1 MSLVSMLFTSVGL
14 GMDAFA
20 VSICKGLSIKK
31 YNLNKLF
38 TVGRLDVDT
47 TGLLLITSDGEVAH
61 KLTSP
66 KNDIKKV
73 YYVKCDKEFP
83 ENANDILHKGVLLK
97 DKDGEAYLS
106 KPSSIELINSN
117 EGLIT
122 VSEGKFH
129 EVKRLCLSM
138 GLKVLE
144 LHRKQIGN
152 IMLDDNLQI
161 GEYKEIDNIPEK
173 LDSDDI
179 EQEMVFVGLVGMI
192 DPARPEVKDAVALCR
207 KAGIRPI
214 MITGD
219 HKDTAIAIA
228 KDIGILVDESEAVMG
243 NELDKYTDEEFKDIV
258 MKF

>member
-1 MSLVSMLFTSVGL
+1 MRLDKFITTTLNVSRQEAKKIIKSKKVVINDAIITNSDYNVLDSDKVIYESRLLVYKEHVYIMMNKPKGYVCANVDNVHQTVFSLIDS
-14 GMDAFA
+14 
-20 VSICKGLSIKK
+20 KK

-161 GEYKEIDNIPEK
+161 GEYKEINNIE
-173 LDSDDI
+173 I
-179 EQEMVFVGLVGMI
+179 
-192 DPARPEVKDAVALCR
+192 
-207 KAGIRPI
+207 
-214 MITGD
+214 
-219 HKDTAIAIA
+219 
-228 KDIGILVDESEAVMG
+228 
-243 NELDKYTDEEFKDIV
+243 
-258 MKF
+258 